1 MTLEDNHVYL
11 VDYIKDPLENDKLD
25 SWNGIEG
32 LISSGAEEKFGE
44 GTEVFLWEANEKQN
58 FMKTEIFRR
67 YGMVDGA
74 ILPK

>member
-1 MTLEDNHVYL
+1 

-32 LISSGAEEKFGE
+32 LISSGAEDKFGV
-44 GTEVFLWEANEKQN
+44 GTEDFLWEANEKQK

-67 YGMVDGA
+67 YGMGDGGS
-74 ILPK
+74 PQ